1 MGFFDRFWR
10 AASAPPPEDMSSA
23 VKPGPKASGVSINS
37 AEFAEMIRGG
47 GSVTIKDALRNAS
60 VNRCVNLIS
69 SALGQLPLDLME
81 TDKSGTTQEKARDHS
96 VYRILKHRPNN
107 FQTPFIFK
115 RHITRL
121 AMTQGNGFAVPIR
134 TAFGISELIPLDS
147 KRMRVEQASDW
158 SVDYIYSAGKGQAAR
173 RWKSGEIF
181 HLMGPSDDG
190 ITGMS
195 MTEYARDVLDLSR
208 QSDQSMLSMMKR
220 GARPGGIMKLPSG
233 KTLTEEQF
241 ARLQDQF
248 NAEYAG
254 AENEGKWIIGEDG
267 LDATQFSASAKEAQ
281 SVEFR
286 NQQVEEIARIFGVPR
301 PFLMMDDTSWGSG
314 IEQLGIFF
322 VQYGLAPWFVAWE
335 QAVSMSLLNERERE
349 TYYAKFN
356 ERALLRGSM
365 KDQGEYLSKLL
376 GSGGSPQVI
385 EQNEARG
392 LIDLPPHKD
401 GTGLSSGMGV
411 SGNDS

>member
-1 MGFFDRFWR
+1 MGFWDRFR
-10 AASAPPPEDMSSA
+10 KNANSASAPVENAHLASRPNALGSA
-23 VKPGPKASGVSINS
+23 DIAELLRGASGP
-37 AEFAEMIRGG
+37 
-47 GSVTIKDALRNAS
+47 VTLKDAMRNAA
-60 VNRCVNLIS
+60 VNRCVTLIS
-69 SALGQLPLDLME
+69 NGMGQLPLDLIQ
-81 TDKSGTTQEKARDHS
+81 TDASGTTQEKARDHP

-107 FQTPFIFK
+107 WQTPFVFK
-115 RHITRL
+115 RHLQRQAL
-121 AMTQGNGFAVPIR
+121 MHGDGFALPIMTGSR
-134 TAFGISELIPLDS
+134 VSELIPLDS
-147 KRMRVEQASDW
+147 ARMRVEQTKDW
-158 SVDYIYSAGKGQAAR
+158 SVEYIYQAGNGQAER
-173 RWKSGEIF
+173 RWKSGQLF
-181 HLMGPSDDG
+181 HLMGPSDNG
-190 ITGMS
+190 IKGMS
-195 MTEYARDVLDLSR
+195 MTDYARDVLDLSR
-208 QSDQSMLSMMKR
+208 QSDKSMLSMMKR
-220 GARPGGIMKLPSG
+220 GAKPGGMLKLPAG
-233 KTLTEEQF
+233 KTLTDEQF
-241 ARLQDQF
+241 NRLRDQF
-248 NAEYAG
+248 NNDYAG
-254 AENEGKWIIGEDG
+254 VENEGKWAIGEDG
-267 LDATQFSASAKEAQ
+267 LDAQQFQTSAKEAQ

-335 QAVSMSLLNERERE
+335 QAIAMSLLNERERE

-365 KDQGEYLSKLL
+365 KDQGEYIAKLL

-411 SGNDS
+411 SSNAQ

>member
-1 MGFFDRFWR
+1 MGPNDPLFAHLRQSQS
-10 AASAPPPEDMSSA
+10 AAIAQ
-23 VKPGPKASGVSINS
+23 PKASANDAG
-37 AEFAEMIRGG
+37 ALFAAMRSS
-47 GSVTIKDALRNAS
+47 GSVSIKDAMRNAS

-69 SALGQLPLDLME
+69 NGIGGLPLDLIQ
-81 TDKSGTTQEKARDHS
+81 TDASGATQEKARDHP
-96 VYRILKHRPNN
+96 VYRILKSRPNN
-107 FQTPFIFK
+107 YQTPFVFK
-115 RHITRL
+115 RHMQRMALTH
-121 AMTQGNGFAVPIR
+121 GNGFALPIMTGSR
-134 TAFGISELIPLDS
+134 VSELIPLDS
-147 KRMRVEQASDW
+147 KRMRVEQAKDW
-158 SVDYIYSAGKGQAAR
+158 SVDYIYAAGNGQNER
-173 RWKSGEIF
+173 RWKSGQLF

-190 ITGMS
+190 IKGMS

-208 QSDQSMLSMMKR
+208 QSDMSMLSMMKR
-220 GARPGGIMKLPSG
+220 GARPGGMLKLPAG
-233 KTLTEEQF
+233 KTLTDEQF
-241 ARLQDQF
+241 NRLQEQF
-248 NAEYAG
+248 NSDYVG
-254 AENEGKWIIGEDG
+254 ADNEGKWIIGEDG
-267 LDATQFSASAKEAQ
+267 LDATTFQPNAKAAQ

-335 QAVSMSLLNERERE
+335 QAIAQALLNERERE

-365 KDQGEYLSKLL
+365 KDQGEYIAKLL

-411 SGNDS
+411 LSNAQ

>member
-1 MGFFDRFWR
+1 MKFWERLLGGR
-10 AASAPPPEDMSSA
+10 ASSKEA
-23 VKPGPKASGVSINS
+23 PKASGVNS
-37 AEFAEMIRGG
+37 SNLRDLIGG
-47 GSVTIKDALRNAS
+47 QFGSVSVKDAMRNAS

-69 SALGQLPLDLME
+69 SAIGGLPLELIKTDL
-81 TDKSGTTQEKARDHS
+81 SGTTQEKARDHP
-96 VYRILKHRPNN
+96 VYRVLKSRPNN
-107 FQTPFIFK
+107 YQTPFVFK
-115 RHITRL
+115 RHMQRMALTH
-121 AMTQGNGFAVPIR
+121 GNGFALPIMTGNR
-134 TAFGISELIPLDS
+134 VSELIPLDS
-147 KRMRVEQASDW
+147 KRMRVEQAGDW
-158 SVDYIYSAGKGQAAR
+158 SVDYIYSAGKGQSER
-173 RWKSGEIF
+173 RWKSGQLF

-190 ITGMS
+190 IKGMS

-220 GARPGGIMKLPSG
+220 GARPGGMLKLPAG
-233 KTLTEEQF
+233 KTLTDEQF
-241 ARLQDQF
+241 ERLQEQF
-248 NAEYAG
+248 NNDYAG

-267 LDATQFSASAKEAQ
+267 LDATTFQPNAKDAQ

-335 QAVSMSLLNERERE
+335 QAIAQSLLNERERE
-349 TYYAKFN
+349 TLYAKFN

-365 KDQGEYLSKLL
+365 KDQGEYLAKLL

-411 SGNDS
+411 SSNAK